1 MNDNR
6 IKRAKLN
13 MIVSLGCQLVTLL
26 CGLVV
31 PRLMLGAFGSE
42 LYGATTSITQFL
54 SYIALLEGGV
64 GGVARSVLYKPL
76 AENDADK
83 IMHIMAEIR
92 SFFRVVGFVFI
103 GYVLFIACSFRAIS
117 DLECLDWIS
126 TFVLVVAISLSTF
139 GQYFIGISNAVLIQ
153 ASQRSYITNL
163 VNIIAT
169 VLNVVAVTILVYH
182 NCGIITVKLFSSCI
196 YLLRPVIQW
205 LYVRRIFKLRSVTR
219 DNTVYLTQKWSG
231 LSQHIAFYLHSNTDV
246 VILTLFADLYS
257 VAVYSVYN
265 MIVTNIQNLVISFA
279 SGMEALFGDML
290 ARGEQ
295 DQLHKTFSNYETLLS
310 VIGVILFGTT
320 LSMILPFVALYTEGI
335 SDVTYHVPLLAVFLT
350 LAGLLYC
357 LRLPYHSLVIAA
369 GHFRQTKGAA
379 YAEAAI
385 NVTLSV
391 ILVRAYGIPG
401 VAFATM
407 LATAIRFIYYVVYL
421 SRHIFDR
428 PVGAFVRR
436 MLVNGLA
443 FASSVAVGMLI
454 VQILSIKSYLSWTL
468 CAGINALLITL
479 IVIALN
485 YAFYRQEL
493 SATMTKFLK

>member
-1 MNDNR
+1 MKDNR

-76 AENDADK
+76 AENDTEK
-83 IMHIMAEIR
+83 ISRIMAEVR
-92 SFFRVVGFVFI
+92 SFFRIVGFLFV
-103 GYVLFIACSFRAIS
+103 GYVLIIACSFRSIS

-126 TFVLVVAISLSTF
+126 TFGLVVVISLSTF

-153 ASQRSYITNL
+153 ASQQSYITNL

-169 VLNVVAVTILVYH
+169 VLNAVAVTILVYH

-246 VILTLFADLYS
+246 AILTLFADLYS

-265 MIVTNIQNLVISFA
+265 MIVANIQNLVISFA

-290 ARGEQ
+290 ARKEN
-295 DQLHKTFSNYETLLS
+295 DQLHKTFGNYETLIS
-310 VIGVILFGTT
+310 VVAVIMFGTT
-320 LSMILPFVALYTEGI
+320 LSMILPFVGLYTKGI
-335 SDVTYHVPLLAVFLT
+335 SDVNYHVPPLAVFLT

-369 GHFRQTKGAA
+369 GHFRQTKVAA
-379 YAEAAI
+379 YAEAVI

-391 ILVRAYGIPG
+391 VLVWAYGIPG
-401 VAFATM
+401 VAFATF
-407 LATAIRFIYYVVYL
+407 LATAMRFFYYVVYL
-421 SRHIFDR
+421 SRHIFYR
-428 PVGAFVRR
+428 PIGLFLRR
-436 MLVNGLA
+436 TLVNSLS
-443 FASSVAVGMLI
+443 FTVSVAVGMLI
-454 VQILSIKSYLSWTL
+454 VQVIPIESYLSWAV
-468 CAGINALLITL
+468 CAGVNALLTASITM
-479 IVIALN
+479 AFN
-485 YAFYRQEL
+485 YVFYRREL
-493 SATMTKFLK
+493 SDTVKKFLK